1 MRLDP
6 AIIRH
11 QIDNLILCH
20 PELAEDDILRSDMI
34 EGETDA
40 FEFLSVIVARIND
53 AAALA
58 GGTATVI
65 ADLQCRLDRFER
77 RQRSLRELAFAV
89 MTAADLR
96 KAELPAATLSIR
108 NGTPK
113 VLITDEHALRPEFL
127 RVKTEPDKTK
137 IKEALANGAVIEG
150 ATLSNAEPVLSIRTK

>member
-11 QIDNLILCH
+11 QIDNLLLCH
-20 PELAEDDILRSDMI
+20 PELADDDILRADMI

-40 FEFLSVIVARIND
+40 FDFLSQIVARIND

-65 ADLQCRLDRFER
+65 ADLECRLERFER
-77 RQRSLRELAFAV
+77 RQRSLRDLAFAV
-89 MTAADLR
+89 MTAADIS

-108 NGTPK
+108 KGTPK
-113 VLITDEHALRPEFL
+113 VVITDEHALRPEFL
-127 RVKTEPDKTK
+127 RVRTEPDKAK
-137 IKEALANGAVIEG
+137 IKEALAGGEFIEG
-150 ATLSNAEPVLSIRTK
+150 ATLSNAEPTLSIRTK